1 MGWLS
6 WVVNTFRS
14 EQNDGHFA
22 NIFKSF
28 FRVFLLLSLL
38 TFQQIMLY
46 KTIIRTNDDQVR
58 LLIFASPGHRA
69 HTQIVLFSWYSFYK
83 SHFEFTKSNPYL
95 ALAGE
100 LWDAHCDAFRESCSC
115 YRADSRLSPANGRS
129 SCKVTPSL
137 IGCVEIYNQSWL
149 YDWTALYV
157 CVCVF
162 QWSSRFAPSQWQ
174 TSLQVMPSLIGWA
187 QT

>member
-14 EQNDGHFA
+14 EQNDGYFA
-22 NIFKSF
+22 NDIFEFF

-46 KTIIRTNDDQVR
+46 KTIIRTIIRTNDDQVR
-58 LLIFASPGHRA
+58 LLIFASPAHRA

-100 LWDAHCDAFRESCSC
+100 LWDAHCDVFRESCSC
-115 YRADSRLSPANGRS
+115 YRADSRLSH
-129 SCKVTPSL
+129 
-137 IGCVEIYNQSWL
+137 
-149 YDWTALYV
+149 
-157 CVCVF
+157 
-162 QWSSRFAPSQWQ
+162 SQWEK
-174 TSLQVMPSLIGWA
+174 SLQSNAVSHWLCA
-187 QT
+187 NL